1 MGLRGKENHCKA
13 NVSPYIYIYM
23 KESKEEEEAR
33 NSEKRAI
40 AIC

>member
-13 NVSPYIYIYM
+13 NVSPYIYM
-23 KESKEEEEAR
+23 KESKEEEKAR